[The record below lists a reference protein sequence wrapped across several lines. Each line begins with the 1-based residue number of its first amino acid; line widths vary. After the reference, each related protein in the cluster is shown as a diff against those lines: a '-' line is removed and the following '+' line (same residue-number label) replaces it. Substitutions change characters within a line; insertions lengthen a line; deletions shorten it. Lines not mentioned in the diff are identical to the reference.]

1 MHSML
6 ANNAPGKRMDRLCV
20 TGRLEFSDAKM
31 QNISPVGYS
40 GLCITHEHSAQ
51 KRKVPCM
58 LELPS
63 MRLGETVAFTYVH
76 THTCVSL

>member
-51 KRKVPCM
+51 KKKFPACSSYRVCASVKPWH
-58 LELPS
+58 S
-63 MRLGETVAFTYVH
+63 RTSIHIHA
-76 THTCVSL
+76 

>member
-6 ANNAPGKRMDRLCV
+6 ANSAPGKRMDRLCV
-20 TGRLEFSDAKM
+20 TGRLEFSEAKM

-51 KRKVPCM
+51 KIKIPACLSYRVCASVKPWHSRM
-58 LELPS
+58 S
-63 MRLGETVAFTYVH
+63 IHIHA
-76 THTCVSL
+76 